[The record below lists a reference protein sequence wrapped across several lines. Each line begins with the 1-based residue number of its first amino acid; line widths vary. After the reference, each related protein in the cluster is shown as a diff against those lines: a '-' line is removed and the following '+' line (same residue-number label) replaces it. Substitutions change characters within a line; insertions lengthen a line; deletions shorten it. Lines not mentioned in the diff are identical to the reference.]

1 MKEKRGKGLKI
12 STPKQMLQRLPVALA
27 HVKVGNISKN
37 LLNEVREIK
46 DRNSKPLGIED
57 RIHIT
62 LVFSLIR
69 V

>member
-46 DRNSKPLGIED
+46 DRNSKPLGIEG